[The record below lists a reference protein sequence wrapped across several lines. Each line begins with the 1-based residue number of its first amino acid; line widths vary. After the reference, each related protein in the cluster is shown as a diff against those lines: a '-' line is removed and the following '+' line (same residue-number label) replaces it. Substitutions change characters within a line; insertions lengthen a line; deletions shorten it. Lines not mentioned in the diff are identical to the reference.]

1 MEIQIFDVIDLD
13 QLNVAGKFIDK
24 MSYVR
29 CWTFVLP
36 LLFSIAIAVLE
47 FRFEYFNRKICR
59 FERPKSDMIC
69 NLYGY
74 I

>member
-36 LLFSIAIAVLE
+36 LLFAIAVLE

-59 FERPKSDMIC
+59 FERLKSDMIC